1 MQRLRAITS
10 PSTIGIL
17 RKPRNTIEY
26 KISKRKLED
35 TLRFIRLRL
44 SLHFSS
50 HSVDTLFNTRARN
63 GPGSR
68 RFPYLETYDR
78 RCFMCTIK
86 IRENDELI
94 SIDREVDRWIRR
106 SRLVQDLAR
115 ALPGLP
121 VHIDPTLAFGMHRAI
136 I

>member
-10 PSTIGIL
+10 PSTIGIS

-35 TLRFIRLRL
+35 TLRFIRVFLFT
-44 SLHFSS
+44 SLH
-50 HSVDTLFNTRARN
+50 TLFNTRARN

-94 SIDREVDRWIRR
+94 SIDREVDRRIRR

>member
-26 KISKRKLED
+26 RNLE
-35 TLRFIRLRL
+35 TKARRHVAFHSRL

-78 RCFMCTIK
+78 HCFMCTIK